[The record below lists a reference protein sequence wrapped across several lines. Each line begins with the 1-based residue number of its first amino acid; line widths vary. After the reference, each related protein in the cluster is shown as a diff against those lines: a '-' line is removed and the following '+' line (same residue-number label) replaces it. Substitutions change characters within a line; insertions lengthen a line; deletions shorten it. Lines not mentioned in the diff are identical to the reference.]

1 MDTFDFEALY
11 ATFFPRIVRYLTRL
25 VGPEGAE
32 DLAQEVF
39 IKISRSLGEKLW
51 KKTGDTPAFDRGR
64 EGFRDQPGVSPV
76 SSTASEFRGE
86 SSLSTWVYR
95 IATNAALD
103 QLRSAEHR
111 SSVSAVS
118 PCGDEDA
125 AVPDLGISAE
135 QQVIRGEMSECV
147 RSLVDELPES
157 YRTVLVLSEV
167 ESLRDAEI
175 AEVLDLT
182 LETVKIRLHRA
193 RARLR
198 KRMEERCSLYRDRES
213 TLLCDIKAPP
223 AGR

>member
-1 MDTFDFEALY
+1 MPGSQTAEPCDFEALY
-11 ATFFPRIVRYLTRL
+11 AAFFPRIVRYLTRL
-25 VGPEGAE
+25 VGPDGAE
-32 DLAQEVF
+32 DLSQEVF
-39 IKISRSLGEKLW
+39 IKISRSLG
-51 KKTGDTPAFDRGR
+51 
-64 EGFRDQPGVSPV
+64 
-76 SSTASEFRGE
+76 EFRGE

-111 SSVSAVS
+111 FSVSATS
-118 PCGDEDA
+118 PCGAEDA
-125 AVPDLGISAE
+125 AVPDLSVSAE

-175 AEVLDLT
+175 AEVLGVT

-198 KRMEERCSLYRDRES
+198 KRMEERRSLYRDRES
-213 TLLCDIKAPP
+213 TLLCDLKVPP
-223 AGR
+223 AD

>member
-25 VGPEGAE
+25 VGPDGAE
-32 DLAQEVF
+32 DLSQEVF
-39 IKISRSLGEKLW
+39 IKISRSLGE
-51 KKTGDTPAFDRGR
+51 
-64 EGFRDQPGVSPV
+64 FRC
-76 SSTASEFRGE
+76 E

-125 AVPDLGISAE
+125 AVPDLGISTE

-175 AEVLDLT
+175 ADVLGVT

-198 KRMEERCSLYRDRES
+198 KSMEERCRLYRDRES
-213 TLLCDIKAPP
+213 TLLCDLKVSSNDS
-223 AGR
+223 

>member
-1 MDTFDFEALY
+1 MPGSPTADAFDFEALY
-11 ATFFPRIVRYLTRL
+11 ATYFLRIVRYLTRL

-39 IKISRSLGEKLW
+39 IKISRSLGE
-51 KKTGDTPAFDRGR
+51 
-64 EGFRDQPGVSPV
+64 
-76 SSTASEFRGE
+76 FRGE

-95 IATNAALD
+95 VATNAAWD
-103 QLRSAEHR
+103 RLRSAEHR

-118 PCGDEDA
+118 PCGDEDV
-125 AVPDLGISAE
+125 AVPDLGVSAE

-157 YRTVLVLSEV
+157 YRTVLVLSEI
-167 ESLRDAEI
+167 EGLRDAEI
-175 AEVLDLT
+175 ADVLGVT

-198 KRMEERCSLYRDRES
+198 KAMEEQCRLYRDRDS
-213 TLLCDIKAPP
+213 TLLCDLKAP
-223 AGR
+223 AADS

>member
-1 MDTFDFEALY
+1 MPGSPIVDTFDFEALY

-25 VGPEGAE
+25 VGPDGAE

-39 IKISRSLGEKLW
+39 IKISRSLG
-51 KKTGDTPAFDRGR
+51 
-64 EGFRDQPGVSPV
+64 
-76 SSTASEFRGE
+76 EFRGE

-95 IATNAALD
+95 IATNAAWD
-103 QLRSAEHR
+103 QLRGAEHR

-125 AVPDLGISAE
+125 AVPDLSVSAE

-175 AEVLDLT
+175 ADILGVT

-198 KRMEERCSLYRDRES
+198 KAMEERCRLYRDRES
-213 TLLCDIKAPP
+213 TLLCDLKAPP
-223 AGR
+223 VDS